1 MDILKYIEKLVDSLR
16 GDFVKVQV
24 IMDDDFVRRLDK
36 QAQLNGL
43 SRSAYVNMVIVRHV
57 TSEEARAAGFERI
70 LLDNQDNK
78 K

>member
-1 MDILKYIEKLVDSLR
+1 MNILKYIEKFVDSLR

-24 IMDDDFVRRLDK
+24 IMDDDFVRRLDR

-43 SRSAYVNMVIVRHV
+43 SRSAYVNMVMVRHV
-57 TSEEARAAGFERI
+57 TTEEARAAGFERI
-70 LLDNQDNK
+70 LVDNQEHK